1 LRHVRV
7 RRPTAAVAVAAALL
21 GAALG
26 PAGVQAAK
34 KTVSSVLVTNDKQ
47 HPVSVVTRGTTAVKG
62 TVGVAGT
69 VPVTGKI
76 DTSGSTVGVSGK
88 LDVSGSKVDASGS
101 TVGVTGKVDVSG
113 SKVNATG
120 SSVSV
125 AHEIPYSVHGF
136 QIFNAGE
143 TSHYTVLDIPAGK
156 TFVITYMSAR
166 DDEIASGADL
176 PTLVSI
182 TDGSGTGGA
191 SIYLPMLKAGAM
203 NYFSGS
209 EQTSVPFTQGSV
221 NADRTTSTGSARFMW
236 EASGYLVN
244 TPAP

>member
-1 LRHVRV
+1 LLQRRV
-7 RRPTAAVAVAAALL
+7 RRQTAAVAVVAVLA

-34 KTVSSVLVTNDKQ
+34 KTVSSVFVTNDKK
-47 HPVSVVTRGTTAVKG
+47 HPVSVVARGTTKVAG

-69 VPVTGKI
+69 VPVTGKV
-76 DTSGSTVGVSGK
+76 DTSGSNVGVS
-88 LDVSGSKVDASGS
+88 
-101 TVGVTGKVDVSG
+101 GKVDVSG
-113 SKVNATG
+113 SSVGLNGKVDVTGSKVDVTGSKVNASG

-125 AHEIPYSVHGF
+125 AHEVPYSLHGL

-143 TSHYTVLDIPAGK
+143 TSHFSLLDVPAGK
-156 TFVITYMSAR
+156 TFVITYFSAQ

-182 TDGSGTGGA
+182 SDGTGTGGGA
-191 SIYLPMLKAGAM
+191 IYLPMFKAGAM

-209 EQTSVPFTQGSV
+209 EQTDVPFTQGTV
-221 NADRTTSTGSARFMW
+221 NAYRTTSTGSARFMW
-236 EASGYLVN
+236 EASGYLVG
-244 TPAP
+244 